1 MDLTQGGQEHECH
14 NIEVLA
20 DAVSNGLKWIDKGF
34 HLEKVETE
42 VAEFRIA
49 ICNGCN
55 DLIVEKKR
63 CAHCCCPME
72 FKVTL
77 KYNPIEIGVLL
88 KKKLVTCPINKW

>member
-14 NIEVLA
+14 NIEVVA

-34 HLEKVETE
+34 RLEKVSEGE
-42 VAEFRIA
+42 AALRMA
-49 ICNGCN
+49 ICEACP
-55 DLIVEKKR
+55 DLILEKKR

-77 KYNPIEIGVLL
+77 KYNPLEIGVIT
-88 KKKLVTCPINKW
+88 KKKLITCPIGKW